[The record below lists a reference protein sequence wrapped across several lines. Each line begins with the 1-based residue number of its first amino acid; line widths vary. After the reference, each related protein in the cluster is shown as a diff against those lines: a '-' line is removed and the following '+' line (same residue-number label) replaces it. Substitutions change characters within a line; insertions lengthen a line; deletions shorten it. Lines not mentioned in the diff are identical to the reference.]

1 VVTHDTSTKLTATKI
16 AIWFVATIL
25 VVTAAAGEDFTEIL
39 GGDI

>member
-25 VVTAAAGEDFTEIL
+25 VVTAAGEDFTQIL